1 MIPKEYNKLSGKR
14 LTLFHNP
21 IKNVIIGEL
30 TSYVTSTNPY
40 AVPASNTSNFNAGWN
55 TASYSP
61 SLIPLE
67 IRSTTLK
74 MVWFIREHRS
84 RTLLSKYLQ
93 F

>member
-40 AVPASNTSNFNAGWN
+40 AVPASTTSNLFASWN
-55 TASYSP
+55 PAFYYCP

-67 IRSTTLK
+67 IRSTNSQNGLVYTGASLPYP
-74 MVWFIREHRS
+74 FE
-84 RTLLSKYLQ
+84 
-93 F
+93 